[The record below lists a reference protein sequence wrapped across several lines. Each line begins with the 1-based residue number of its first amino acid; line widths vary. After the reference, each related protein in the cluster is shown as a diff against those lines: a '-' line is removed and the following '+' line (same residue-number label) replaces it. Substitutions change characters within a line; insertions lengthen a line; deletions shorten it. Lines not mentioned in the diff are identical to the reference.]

1 MAPIALYLGV
11 LHVGKS
17 PIRHRRAVPGQGL
30 VLTQTRSV
38 ERKEETH
45 ACHRPSAVRRGRRLL
60 FPFESRILLTRCR
73 QERASSKESSVS
85 KSINVGALAS
95 LGWSDRVAALYAEF
109 ADEGDL
115 PARVVRVERSRSV
128 VVGPD
133 GADLLADSEVLP
145 SVGDWVALQGHSI
158 RHVMPRWSELNR
170 RDPER
175 PGEQTLASNI
185 DLVMIVAPADR
196 LSYARVERELAVAW
210 DSGARPLVVLTKIDL
225 AAPEVHGSLEG
236 RLVGVDVIASSI
248 VTREGV
254 DDVVA
259 MLRPDRT
266 AVLLGPSGAGKS
278 SLANAVLGA
287 DVLATAEVRD
297 GDRRG
302 RHTTA
307 SRQLLAVPGGGV
319 IIDTP
324 GLRSLGLATDVGLD
338 AVFPEIEEHT
348 SQCRFSDC
356 RHEVEPGCAVLAA
369 VTESRLD
376 PARLASFRKLKRET
390 AAIARRHDPLRRQ
403 AELQIWKARTK
414 ASRSHEKRKSS

>member
-1 MAPIALYLGV
+1 M
-11 LHVGKS
+11 
-17 PIRHRRAVPGQGL
+17 
-30 VLTQTRSV
+30 
-38 ERKEETH
+38 
-45 ACHRPSAVRRGRRLL
+45 
-60 FPFESRILLTRCR
+60 
-73 QERASSKESSVS
+73 S

-338 AVFPEIEEHT
+338 AVFPEIEEHA